1 MSRLSDRSQQQDL
14 QLQSP
19 ENLSLRIFAF
29 RRLQIN
35 YVTHATHSTE
45 VQEQQFM
52 LHMTKI
58 LQAPFTVHLT
68 NVPFTNY
75 NKLLNQFLH
84 FFELFDSLPA
94 FFLAFLDSQL

>member
-58 LQAPFTVHLT
+58 LQGSLYCAPHKRAF
-68 NVPFTNY
+68 Y
-75 NKLLNQFLH
+75 
-84 FFELFDSLPA
+84 EL
-94 FFLAFLDSQL
+94 Q